1 MALRYSL
8 YKLTAV
14 VTLSVILLTGCAN
27 NAASNPSNYGQR
39 SSDVEAI
46 DTTIEREAPRALER
60 SDARLRDA
68 RIRAHSYNGSLLLVG
83 QVPSEELRN
92 KASEVASSLR
102 GVDQVHNELS
112 IAANLPASQRLNDT
126 WLTTNVMSQLATN
139 DRIDSS
145 KLKITTENAT
155 VYLMGM
161 VTRDEGNRIANAVS
175 AVGGIQRIVKVF
187 DYID

>member
-1 MALRYSL
+1 MATY
-8 YKLTAV
+8 
-14 VTLSVILLTGCAN
+14 
-27 NAASNPSNYGQR
+27 
-39 SSDVEAI
+39 
-46 DTTIEREAPRALER
+46 TTKKELIFEIE
-60 SDARLRDA
+60 
-68 RIRAHSYNGSLLLVG
+68 
-83 QVPSEELRN
+83 
-92 KASEVASSLR
+92 KT
-102 GVDQVHNELS
+102 
-112 IAANLPASQRLNDT
+112 ANLFIQEFNDIKEAQKDVMVEEIDRTPVQMIAYQQRLNDT

-187 DYID
+187 DYMD

>member
-1 MALRYSL
+1 MALRYSSH
-8 YKLTAV
+8 KLIAV
-14 VTLSVILLTGCAN
+14 AALSIMLLAGCAN

-92 KASEVASSLR
+92 KAGEVAGSLR
-102 GVDQVHNELS
+102 GVNQVHNELN

-126 WLTTNVMSQLATN
+126 WLTTNVMSQLAAN

-145 KLKITTENAT
+145 KLKITTENAN

-161 VTRDEGNRIANAVS
+161 VTREEGDRIANAVS
-175 AVGGIQRIVKVF
+175 SVGGIQRIVKVF